1 MAKYNKTQMYFFKFP
16 ESFFDTDEIEELSY
30 DVDGDSIIILYLK
43 LITIAMNK
51 CGYLCKIISGELKPY
66 SVGELAKKTKTD
78 ELFLKEGIQRLNKIG
93 LIELK
98 DSMLY
103 IQEALNYTNQ
113 TVSAKK
119 KQNQRNNNKVDK
131 CPLNCPPDRD
141 NRNQNLDNRNQKL
154 DIRNKEKRN
163 NNCSFEQQEEIPY
176 PALQDICYRIIDYLN
191 RKAFKHYHHD
201 TKATIGLIKLRL
213 SEGYTEED
221 FYTVIDKMTECW
233 LSNGKLEMYLRPS
246 TLFSSNFE
254 GYLTGNWIRQ
264 EADWSSNYK
273 DDYDYD

>member
-51 CGYLCKIISGELKPY
+51 CGYLCKILSGELKPY

-78 ELFLKEGIQRLNKIG
+78 ELFLKEEIQRLNKIG

-98 DSMLY
+98 DNMLY

-119 KQNQRNNNKVDK
+119 
-131 CPLNCPPDRD
+131 
-141 NRNQNLDNRNQKL
+141 NRIKG
-154 DIRNKEKRN
+154 IR
-163 NNCSFEQQEEIPY
+163 
-176 PALQDICYRIIDYLN
+176 
-191 RKAFKHYHHD
+191 
-201 TKATIGLIKLRL
+201 IKW
-213 SEGYTEED
+213 T
-221 FYTVIDKMTECW
+221 TVH
-233 LSNGKLEMYLRPS
+233 
-246 TLFSSNFE
+246 
-254 GYLTGNWIRQ
+254 LTVHQI
-264 EADWSSNYK
+264 
-273 DDYDYD
+273 

>member
-16 ESFFDTDEIEELSY
+16 DSFFDTDEIEELSD

-66 SVGELAKKTKTD
+66 SLEELAKKTKTD
-78 ELFLKEGIQRLNKIG
+78 ELLLKEGIQRLNKVG

-98 DSMLY
+98 DHMLY

-113 TVSAKK
+113 TVSAEK
-119 KQNQRNNNKVDK
+119 KQKQRNNKVEK
-131 CPLNCPPDRD
+131 SLSICPLYID
-141 NRNQNLDNRNQKL
+141 NRNQNLDIRNQNL
-154 DIRNKEKRN
+154 DKRNKEKIN
-163 NNCSFEQQEEIPY
+163 NNCSSEQQEEDISY
-176 PALQDICYRIIDYLN
+176 PALQDICYRVINYLN
-191 RKAFKHYHHD
+191 RKAFKRFKPD
-201 TKATIGLIKLRL
+201 SKKTVGLIKLRL
-213 SEGYTEED
+213 SEGYTEND

-233 LSNGKLEMYLRPS
+233 LSNGKLEMYLRPL
-246 TLFSSNFE
+246 TLFSDNFE
-254 GYLTGNWIRQ
+254 SYLTEDWIRQ
-264 EADWSSNYK
+264 EADWSSNYT